1 MRNAGCRS
9 VSGTRAGLGAGGAP
23 GWLCHLVML
32 GVNCRSRAPSPDS
45 PARPPRPLGALCHRR
60 KGKGAGTAPRLQ
72 PRAAQTALGSPA
84 PPVPADVRHS
94 LQQGA
99 PLRQRRGGIHS
110 YCTTRGLSQQ
120 LFMAWFLLLTH

>member
-84 PPVPADVRHS
+84 PPVSRQMCGTASSREHRTDS
-94 LQQGA
+94 AGA
-99 PLRQRRGGIHS
+99 GSTATAQRGDYPSSCLWLGFS
-110 YCTTRGLSQQ
+110 S
-120 LFMAWFLLLTH
+120 